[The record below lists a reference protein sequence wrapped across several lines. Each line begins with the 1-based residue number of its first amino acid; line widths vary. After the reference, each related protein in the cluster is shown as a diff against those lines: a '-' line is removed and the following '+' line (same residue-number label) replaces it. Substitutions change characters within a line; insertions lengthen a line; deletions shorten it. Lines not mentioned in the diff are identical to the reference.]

1 MQRLST
7 VQIIVMVA
15 IFLFIGSMV
24 VGCSSGGDIQ
34 AQVSGTWQQPQTGGT
49 VEINLVE
56 TPNSLKIDGK
66 TYPATV
72 EKVDKGN
79 NAIFLNVE
87 TTNGQTEAWVL
98 RQIWS
103 DNGDSFNLAL
113 RRNGTQETL
122 EPGSRS

>member
-66 TYPATV
+66 TYSATV

-87 TTNGQTEAWVL
+87 TANGQTEAWVL
-98 RQIWS
+98 RQVWS